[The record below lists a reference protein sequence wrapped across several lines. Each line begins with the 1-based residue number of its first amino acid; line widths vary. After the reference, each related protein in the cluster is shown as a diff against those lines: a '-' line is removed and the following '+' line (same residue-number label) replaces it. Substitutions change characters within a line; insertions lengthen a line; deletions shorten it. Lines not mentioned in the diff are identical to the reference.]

1 MGAHR
6 YSWIVKLSLV
16 VLIATLTFWVGAS
29 FSKDDGQISDK
40 TKTRIQELLEEG
52 NRLVLEGEYRKA
64 EEKFKKIL
72 EIDPDN
78 PMAHNNLGLMYKEK
92 ELYHSAKAEFELALE
107 AMPNYYKALNNLGN
121 TYFAMGR
128 YGSARDAYLK
138 ALEVKPDFS
147 EAHWNLAL
155 TYEKL
160 DNNLLALK
168 EWRSFIANSDGSANV
183 SLAKDHIDRIL
194 EEM

>member
-1 MGAHR
+1 MKNFKRTWLA
-6 YSWIVKLSLV
+6 KLTLVSLV
-16 VLIATLTFWVGAS
+16 LVLILWVGAS
-29 FSKDDGQISDK
+29 FSKDDDTPSDK
-40 TKTRIQELLEEG
+40 DKERITELLEEG
-52 NRLVLEGEYRKA
+52 NNLVLEGNYRDA
-64 EEKFKKIL
+64 EQKFKEIL
-72 EIDPDN
+72 EIDPEN

-121 TYFAMGR
+121 TYFAMER
-128 YGSARDAYLK
+128 YESARDAYLQ
-138 ALEVKPDFS
+138 ALEVKPDFA

-160 DNNLLALK
+160 DNMLLALK
-168 EWRSFIANSDGSANV
+168 EWRSFITVNDGSANV
-183 SLAKDHIDRIL
+183 SLAKDHIDKIL